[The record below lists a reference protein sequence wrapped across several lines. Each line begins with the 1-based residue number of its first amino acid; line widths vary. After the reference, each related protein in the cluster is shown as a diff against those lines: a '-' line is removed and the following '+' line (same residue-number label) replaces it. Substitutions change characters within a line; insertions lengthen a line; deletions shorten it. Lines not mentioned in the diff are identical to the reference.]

1 MSENVIQRGRL
12 AGKASVVTGGA
23 SGLGLEVVK
32 LMAAEGASVV
42 MADIDLDGGKAA
54 ADALVADGHSVV
66 FQRADV
72 TEESDVINMIAR
84 CRSEFGRFDVIHNNA
99 GVQVEARLHETTT
112 EQWDQLSA
120 VNLRGLFF
128 GCKHAVIDM
137 RAHEGGSIV
146 NTASLLAITADALLP
161 AYTATKTGVLGLTRA
176 IAIDYFPEGIRCN
189 AICPGDMDTPLVQK
203 YMAATPDP
211 AATLRE
217 LEEASPAKRL
227 AHPRE
232 VAAAVVFLA
241 SDEASFVNGASFV
254 VDGGL
259 SVKTY

>member
-1 MSENVIQRGRL
+1 M
-12 AGKASVVTGGA
+12 TGGA

-32 LMAAEGASVV
+32 LMAEEGASVV
-42 MADIDLDGGKAA
+42 LADVDADAGTAA
-54 ADALVADGHSVV
+54 ADALVRAGYSVV
-66 FQRADV
+66 FQRSDIR
-72 TEESDVINMIAR
+72 EERDVIEMIAR
-84 CRSEFGRFDVIHNNA
+84 CRSEFGRFNIIHNNA

-112 EQWDQLSA
+112 EQWDHLSS
-120 VNLRGLFF
+120 VNLRGMFF

-137 RAHEGGSIV
+137 REHEGGSIV
-146 NTASLLAITADALLP
+146 NTASLLAITADAFLP

-203 YMAATPDP
+203 YVAATDDP
-211 AATLRE
+211 AATLRA

-241 SDEASFVNGASFV
+241 SDDASFVNGASFV
-254 VDGGL
+254 ADGGL
-259 SVKTY
+259 SIKTY